1 MADLK
6 LKKVALRNWAKFG
19 KVEMQFPDK
28 GLVMVVGLN
37 TASGGA
43 LQSVGSGKTALGE
56 AFSRAL
62 LGVTGRFTR
71 LGEFSTD
78 KKGDMF
84 VRVEADF
91 LGKPL
96 IVEMGYQCKE
106 LNPKGEGLRFTYDG
120 QTIQRG
126 LIKQTRDELVKL
138 LRVSPLLA
146 GWTVF
151 VDGRRMDFTRMD
163 QSDSVELIM
172 SALRQPP
179 WQDYHENSKKAVTSF
194 KRTMAKEE
202 QAHEDADRRTR
213 ESNSAVNDAKAAAL
227 TARQNFERQTHS
239 NKLESSRIQQA
250 VDSLSATIEEK
261 RTRQKEL
268 DAAMKRIEETK
279 AGAHHQLEIEQHTLQ
294 ESIRQCRLECRP
306 LREALSKVS
315 SKATEERT
323 HYTSY
328 KNARRECPT
337 CKRAMGEG
345 LNEDHLARLKEAHDK
360 AAAEVTKAQEAVTKQ
375 EETETALTDKF
386 DAVQNKIRALA
397 AQHDITEMS
406 DEYEALDSNINSS
419 LNTVRL
425 HEKSIEHLRSSVS
438 DAPVRTADAVL
449 LERQRVQEECKQ
461 KLEEA
466 AKALAL
472 SQETLKVLEY
482 WNMAFSPYG
491 IPNMVLRDA
500 IAPLNH
506 EAQRVSAMM
515 TGGTIRVNYATTR
528 EMASGMEKAQLNI
541 EVENLLGDKDLAG
554 SSKGEGGL
562 ANFII
567 SETLAEVGQTARR
580 VGFRWY
586 DEVLP
591 NQDPKVCQTLYKY
604 WKEQSEKLGILIF
617 MVDHNPMAANY
628 ADHTLV
634 VEKKG
639 SPAECNGV
647 AYWR

>member
-1 MADLK
+1 MVDLK
-6 LKKVALRNWAKFG
+6 LKKVALRNWAKF
-19 KVEMQFPDK
+19 KDVEVVFPEK

-62 LGVTGRFTR
+62 LGVQGRFAS
-71 LGEFSTD
+71 LGKFSSD
-78 KKGDMF
+78 KQGNMF
-84 VRVEADF
+84 VKVEADF

-96 IVEMGYQCKE
+96 VVEMGYQCKE

-120 QTIQRG
+120 KTIQRG
-126 LIKQTRDELVKL
+126 LIKQTRDELVSL
-138 LRVSPLLA
+138 LRIPPLLA

-151 VDGRRMDFTRMD
+151 VDGRHMDFTQMD
-163 QSDSVELIM
+163 QSDSVELVM

-179 WQDYHENSKKAVTSF
+179 WQDYHENAKKAVTGF
-194 KRTMAKEE
+194 KRTMAREE
-202 QAHEDADRRTR
+202 QAHEDADRRMR
-213 ESNSAVNDAKAAAL
+213 ESTSAVNDAKSAAL
-227 TARQNFERQTHS
+227 KARQDYERQTHS
-239 NKLESSRIQQA
+239 NKLEARRIQQSI
-250 VDSLSATIEEK
+250 DSLNEAIATK
-261 RTRQKEL
+261 RKRQKEL
-268 DAAMKRIEETK
+268 DASMKRIEETK
-279 AGAHHQLEIEQHTLQ
+279 ASTHHQLEIEQRTLQ
-294 ESIRQCRLECRP
+294 ESIRQSRIGCRP
-306 LREALSKVS
+306 LRETLSKS
-315 SKATEERT
+315 STEATEERT
-323 HYTSY
+323 HYNSY

-345 LNEDHLARLKEAHDK
+345 LNEDHLASLKDAYDK
-360 AAAEVTKAQEAVTKQ
+360 AAAAVTAAQAAVNKQ
-375 EETETALTDKF
+375 EEAETALTDKL
-386 DAVQNKIRALA
+386 DSVQEQIRALA

-406 DEYEALDSNINSS
+406 DEYESLDLTVKSNVA
-419 LNTVRL
+419 TVQS
-425 HEKSIEHLRSSVS
+425 HEKTIERLMSAVS
-438 DAPVRTADAVL
+438 DAPMLAADATL
-449 LERQRVQEECKQ
+449 LERQRVLESCKQ
-461 KLEEA
+461 KLEETS
-466 AKALAL
+466 KALAL
-472 SQETLKVLEY
+472 SRETLKVLEY
-482 WNMAFSPYG
+482 WSMAFGPYG

-591 NQDPKVCQTLYKY
+591 NQDQKVCQTLYKY
-604 WKEQSEKLGILIF
+604 WKEQADKLGILIF

-628 ADHTLV
+628 ADYTLV

>member
-1 MADLK
+1 MVDLK

-19 KVEMQFPDK
+19 KVDMQFPDK

-62 LGVTGRFTR
+62 LGVAGRFPR

-96 IVEMGYQCKE
+96 VVEMGYQCKE

-126 LIKQTRDELVKL
+126 LIKQTREELVKL

-163 QSDSVELIM
+163 QSDSVELVM

-179 WQDYHENSKKAVTSF
+179 WQDYHENSKKAVASF
-194 KRTMAKEE
+194 KRTMAREE
-202 QAHEDADRRTR
+202 QAHEDADRRMR
-213 ESNSAVNDAKAAAL
+213 ESNSAVNDAKASAA
-227 TARQNFERQTHS
+227 TARQEFERRTHS
-239 NKLESSRIQQA
+239 NKLEARRIQQT
-250 VDSLSATIEEK
+250 VDSLNEAIETK
-261 RTRQKEL
+261 RKRQKEL
-268 DAAMKRIEETK
+268 DAAMKRVEETK
-279 AGAHHQLEIEQHTLQ
+279 AGTHHQLEIEQRTLQ
-294 ESIRQCRLECRP
+294 ESIRECRLECRP
-306 LREALSKVS
+306 LRDALSKAS
-315 SKATEERT
+315 NKATEERT
-323 HYTSY
+323 HYNSY

-345 LNEDHLARLKEAHDK
+345 LDENHLASLKEAYDR
-360 AAAEVTKAQEAVTKQ
+360 AAAAVTNAQAAVSKK
-375 EETETALTDKF
+375 EEEETALTDKF
-386 DAVQNKIRALA
+386 DAVQEKIRTLA

-406 DEYEALDSNINSS
+406 DEYETLDSNINSS

-425 HEKSIEHLRSSVS
+425 HEKSIERLQTAVS
-438 DAPVRTADAVL
+438 DAPVRAAEAVL
-449 LERQRVQEECKQ
+449 LERQRVQEECRQ

-466 AKALAL
+466 AKALTL

-482 WNMAFSPYG
+482 WNTAFSPYG

-591 NQDPKVCQTLYKY
+591 NQDAKVCQTLYKY
-604 WKEQSEKLGILIF
+604 WKEQAEKLGILIF

-647 AYWR
+647 AYWS